1 MSSWKG
7 FVGHESGLSAR
18 GLRIRRSTSPLEHA
32 TVGLVLILA
41 TTAVVVI
48 GCFWAAQRASDR
60 RERTLMALAD
70 DVIRVS
76 QAQVAAER
84 MVVVGRA
91 YLLTK
96 EPKLLA
102 RAQAAGAKLEQ
113 TLQELQQEPALS
125 KDPNL
130 LKPLL
135 ISAARY
141 QKQFEQLVSD
151 PAASATP
158 TAVAESLR
166 TRLLP
171 ARDRLEFDLQ
181 ELVIKRQQEEAE
193 VRESTGDWASRAIR
207 MMLVLGVLGLV
218 GSSLVALAVIGS
230 LKRLSQAPGLQI
242 RTMNPNTGARPVAPD
257 EKRAPRDDGASPPR

>member
-1 MSSWKG
+1 M
-7 FVGHESGLSAR
+7 
-18 GLRIRRSTSPLEHA
+18 RRSTSALEHE

-60 RERTLMALAD
+60 REQTLMALAD

-84 MVVVGRA
+84 MVVVGRLA

-102 RAQAAGAKLEQ
+102 RARGQCQTRTDAPRAATRAGVVQ
-113 TLQELQQEPALS
+113 GSRSPRPGS
-125 KDPNL
+125 S
-130 LKPLL
+130 

-141 QKQFEQLVSD
+141 QKQFDELVSD

-171 ARDRLEFDLQ
+171 ARDRLESDLQ
-181 ELVIKRQQEEAE
+181 ELITKRQQGEAE
-193 VRESTGDWASRAIR
+193 VREATGDWASRAIR
-207 MMLVLGVLGLV
+207 MMSVLGVLGLIA
-218 GSSLVALAVIGS
+218 SALVALAVIGS
-230 LKRLSQAPGLQI
+230 LKRLNQAPRLQV
-242 RTMNPNTGARPVAPD
+242 RTMNLSAALRPVAHD
-257 EKRAPRDDGASPPR
+257 GDRGASDDRASLPR

>member
-1 MSSWKG
+1 M
-7 FVGHESGLSAR
+7 
-18 GLRIRRSTSPLEHA
+18 RRSTSPLEHA

-41 TTAVVVI
+41 TTVVVVI

-96 EPKLLA
+96 EPELLA

-130 LKPLL
+130 LEPALT
-135 ISAARY
+135 SAARY
-141 QKQFEQLVSD
+141 QRAFEEMVSD

-158 TAVAESLR
+158 TAVAETLR
-166 TRLLP
+166 TRFLP

-181 ELVIKRQQEEAE
+181 GLIVKRQQGEAE
-193 VRESTGDWASRAIR
+193 IRESTSDWASRAIR

-218 GSSLVALAVIGS
+218 GSALVALAVIGS
-230 LKRLSQAPGLQI
+230 LKRLSHAPSRQVHAA
-242 RTMNPNTGARPVAPD
+242 NPNAAVHLVPFDQKRGAN
-257 EKRAPRDDGASPPR
+257 DDRASPGR

>member
-1 MSSWKG
+1 M
-7 FVGHESGLSAR
+7 
-18 GLRIRRSTSPLEHA
+18 RRSSSPLEHA
-32 TVGLVLILA
+32 TAGLVLILA

-60 RERTLMALAD
+60 REQTLMAFAN

-102 RAQAAGAKLEQ
+102 RAQGASAKLEQ

-125 KDPNL
+125 KDRSL
-130 LKPLL
+130 LAPAL
-135 ISAARY
+135 ISATRY
-141 QKQFEQLVSD
+141 RKQFEELVSD
-151 PAASATP
+151 PTASATP
-158 TAVAESLR
+158 TAVAEFLR

-181 ELVIKRQQEEAE
+181 ELIIEQQQREAE
-193 VRESTGDWASRAIR
+193 IRESTGDWASRGIR
-207 MMLVLGVLGLV
+207 LMLVLGVLGLV
-218 GSSLVALAVIGS
+218 VSTAVALALIAS
-230 LKRLSQAPGLQI
+230 LKRLRQMSSRQI
-242 RTMNPNTGARPVAPD
+242 RSVNLSAEVRPVAL
-257 EKRAPRDDGASPPR
+257 EELAGVNDDRPSPSR

>member
-1 MSSWKG
+1 MTSRSKDPEANEPG
-7 FVGHESGLSAR
+7 PVAGM
-18 GLRIRRSTSPLEHA
+18 RRSTSALEHA

-60 RERTLMALAD
+60 REQTLIALAD

-102 RAQAAGAKLEQ
+102 RAQAASAKLER

-125 KDPNL
+125 KDHVL
-130 LKPLL
+130 LDPAL

-141 QKQFEQLVSD
+141 RKQFDELASD

-171 ARDRLEFDLQ
+171 ARDRLESDLQ
-181 ELVIKRQQEEAE
+181 QLIIKRQQGEAE
-193 VRESTGDWASRAIR
+193 VRESTGDRASRAIR

-218 GSSLVALAVIGS
+218 ASALVALAVIGS
-230 LKRLSQAPGLQI
+230 LKRLNQAPRLQV
-242 RTMNPNTGARPVAPD
+242 RTMNLSAALRPVAHHGDP
-257 EKRAPRDDGASPPR
+257 GASDDRASLPR

>member
-1 MSSWKG
+1 MTPSSKDPAAN
-7 FVGHESGLSAR
+7 ESGPLA
-18 GLRIRRSTSPLEHA
+18 GLRRSTTPFEHA

-48 GCFWAAQRASDR
+48 GCFWSAQRASDR
-60 RERTLMALAD
+60 REQTLMALAD

-102 RAQAAGAKLEQ
+102 RAQAASAKLEQ

-125 KDPNL
+125 KDRI
-130 LKPLL
+130 LL
-135 ISAARY
+135 IPALTSAARY
-141 QKQFEQLVSD
+141 QKQFDEMVSD

-171 ARDRLEFDLQ
+171 ARDRLESDLQ
-181 ELVIKRQQEEAE
+181 QLVIRRQQGEAE

-218 GSSLVALAVIGS
+218 ASALVALAVIGS
-230 LKRLSQAPGLQI
+230 LKRLSQAPRLQG
-242 RTMNPNTGARPVAPD
+242 RTMNLSAAVRPVAHD
-257 EKRAPRDDGASPPR
+257 GHRGASDDHASPHQ